1 MIVGLIR
8 FLKPTLLNY
17 RLPFE
22 FQSGTGALDDQ
33 GHYFSSQGWD
43 LVELWTEYLRL
54 EGGSLDIT
62 LFGIVS

>member
-1 MIVGLIR
+1 MPI
-8 FLKPTLLNY
+8 LLNY

-22 FQSGTGALDDQ
+22 FQSEIGALDDQ

-62 LFGIVS
+62 